1 MATCVAKSTLP
12 PRSITLCSHLELVGY
27 SNITMDGLYCVYYDV
42 IDSSSTTHASRTL
55 MLSSPSASEAKSAL
69 IRQGTI
75 SSSQNVVIVRIEK
88 A

>member
-1 MATCVAKSTLP
+1 
-12 PRSITLCSHLELVGY
+12 
-27 SNITMDGLYCVYYDV
+27 MDSLYCVYYDV

-55 MLSSPSASEAKSAL
+55 SLSAPTESEALQAL

-75 SSSQNVVIVRIEK
+75 SSSWNVEIVRIVK